1 MTNNLIEDL
10 KIEHV
15 KITKALNEVVSIG
28 IGNEEGRQ
36 KLMNAKD
43 MLLQH
48 LQKEDEFLY
57 PILEEAAKE
66 DRQIRHTLD
75 SFAKD
80 MEAITKIA
88 LDFFEKYEKGG
99 GGLEFAKEFG
109 HLYTSLSMRIRR
121 EENYLYKIF
130 LTLKQE

>member
-1 MTNNLIEDL
+1 MSNLIEEL
-10 KIEHV
+10 KFEHA

-28 IGNEEGRQ
+28 IGTDEGKE
-36 KLMNAKD
+36 KLMKAKT

-48 LQKEDEFLY
+48 LQKEDEHLY
-57 PILEEAAKE
+57 PKLEKAAEE
-66 DRQIRHTLD
+66 DSQIRHTLE

-80 MEAITKIA
+80 MEAISKFA

-99 GGLEFAKEFG
+99 EGLEFAKEFG

-130 LTLKQE
+130 SELK

>member
-10 KIEHV
+10 KIEHA
-15 KITKALNEVVSIG
+15 KIAKALNEVVSIG
-28 IGNEEGRQ
+28 IGSEEGRE
-36 KLMNAKD
+36 KLMNAKE

-48 LQKEDEFLY
+48 LQKEDKYLY

-80 MEAITKIA
+80 MEAISKLA

-130 LTLKQE
+130 LTLKQK

>member
-10 KIEHV
+10 KIEHA
-15 KITKALNEVVSIG
+15 KIAKALNEVVSIG
-28 IGNEEGRQ
+28 IGSDEGRE
-36 KLMNAKD
+36 KLMNAKE

-48 LQKEDEFLY
+48 LQKEDKYLY

-80 MEAITKIA
+80 MEAISKLA

-130 LTLKQE
+130 LTLKQK